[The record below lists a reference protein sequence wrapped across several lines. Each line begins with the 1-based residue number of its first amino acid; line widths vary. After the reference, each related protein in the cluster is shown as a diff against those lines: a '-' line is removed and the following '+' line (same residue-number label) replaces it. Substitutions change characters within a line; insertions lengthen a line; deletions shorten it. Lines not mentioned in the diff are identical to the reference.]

1 MKKLFIAVALLS
13 LLGGCATPG
22 YVIVP
27 QGATTYTPQGQVTMI
42 APPAPLGMPAG
53 SKCEAKSS
61 DRYSEQVRAE
71 DGQVQVWRQDR
82 QLRTN
87 VDCKGRFTV
96 GAPQQPQLQPQPP
109 AQAITDYEGS

>member
-1 MKKLFIAVALLS
+1 MKKLLFAAALMP
-13 LLGGCATPG
+13 LLGACATGPG
-22 YVIVP
+22 YVMVP

-71 DGQVQVWRQDR
+71 DGQVQTWRQDR
-82 QLRTN
+82 QIRTN

-96 GAPQQPQLQPQPP
+96 GAPQPQLQPQQAP
-109 AQAITDYEGS
+109 AITDYEGS